1 MINCN
6 FVNYEEQLF
15 HVIRTRTTTFED
27 YKDVVEK
34 IGDINPTDSSHCCFQ
49 HTDPLPFQVTA
60 LLFDSLSRFYDSQH
74 QIAGY
79 FHISSL

>member
-27 YKDVVEK
+27 YKDIL
-34 IGDINPTDSSHCCFQ
+34 IGYNESESKWEQKYVD
-49 HTDPLPFQVTA
+49 
-60 LLFDSLSRFYDSQH
+60 LLLHMEFDSDV
-74 QIAGY
+74 Y
-79 FHISSL
+79 FDFGSTLQNLPYRL

>member
-34 IGDINPTDSSHCCFQ
+34 NRDKIILTVMI
-49 HTDPLPFQVTA
+49 TV
-60 LLFDSLSRFYDSQH
+60 FYMW
-74 QIAGY
+74 
-79 FHISSL
+79 